1 MRNSPNFSLADEVI
15 VRALEAGAF
24 PSACLLVG
32 RDERVLYRRA
42 YGRLSIEDDAP
53 LTNEHTRYDLASVTK
68 PLVVGMLTLRAM
80 EAGKLCL
87 WDRLGTFLDAPPD
100 KRDITIAQILT
111 HTAGFPTGLHLWE
124 LSDQPENSAET
135 ILNAPL
141 VSPPGARVRYCC
153 AGFILLG
160 QLLECLYGMGLN
172 ELAMRNHTPGMA
184 QGRGL
189 SFYLPAYD
197 NGYTGD
203 LFPRETVGHTGFTG
217 TSFALDPTSGLY
229 VIFLTNRI
237 CPSRDSLEIYRV
249 RRLLHN
255 AVYAAASR

>member
-87 WDRLGTFLDAPPD
+87 WDRLGTFLDARGDPSVNPND
-100 KRDITIAQILT
+100 QT
-111 HTAGFPTGLHLWE
+111 LWE
-124 LSDQPENSAET
+124 SA
-135 ILNAPL
+135 
-141 VSPPGARVRYCC
+141 
-153 AGFILLG
+153 
-160 QLLECLYGMGLN
+160 
-172 ELAMRNHTPGMA
+172 RN
-184 QGRGL
+184 
-189 SFYLPAYD
+189 
-197 NGYTGD
+197 
-203 LFPRETVGHTGFTG
+203 
-217 TSFALDPTSGLY
+217 PT
-229 VIFLTNRI
+229 
-237 CPSRDSLEIYRV
+237 
-249 RRLLHN
+249 
-255 AVYAAASR
+255 

>member
-111 HTAGFPTGLHLWE
+111 HTAGFPTGLHGNCRTSRKTAPKRSSTRRW
-124 LSDQPENSAET
+124 SPRRARGYATAARGSFCWDSCWSAST
-135 ILNAPL
+135 AW
-141 VSPPGARVRYCC
+141 
-153 AGFILLG
+153 
-160 QLLECLYGMGLN
+160 
-172 ELAMRNHTPGMA
+172 
-184 QGRGL
+184 
-189 SFYLPAYD
+189 D
-197 NGYTGD
+197 
-203 LFPRETVGHTGFTG
+203 
-217 TSFALDPTSGLY
+217 
-229 VIFLTNRI
+229 
-237 CPSRDSLEIYRV
+237 
-249 RRLLHN
+249 
-255 AVYAAASR
+255 